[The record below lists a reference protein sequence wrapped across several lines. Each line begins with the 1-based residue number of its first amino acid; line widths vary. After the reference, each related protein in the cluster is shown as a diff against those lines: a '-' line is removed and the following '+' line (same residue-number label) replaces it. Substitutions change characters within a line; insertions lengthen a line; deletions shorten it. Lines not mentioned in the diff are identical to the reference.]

1 MCNQSVGLIA
11 SVIEK
16 WHAHRMSVAP
26 ARSVREGPTS
36 PDSLR
41 TFPHR
46 LSFGCARPTR
56 TPAFDYSGGLGFAQP
71 DGLPSP
77 TALFRLKDV
86 RNRRRSPDSI
96 DAVSVWDVQV
106 SNGPPAYTGHALCR
120 LRDSLRTIRWCGLLL
135 STRSMALFIPSA
147 SGAALWA
154 NPRLSIWDCS
164 FEGLLPSSELFLV
177 LVFLHRPARP

>member
-26 ARSVREGPTS
+26 TRSVREGPTS

-46 LSFGCARPTR
+46 LSFGGGRPTG
-56 TPAFDYSGGLGFAQP
+56 TPAFDYSGGLGFAQRDRVP
-71 DGLPSP
+71 CP
-77 TALFRLKDV
+77 TALLRLKDV
-86 RNRRRSPDSI
+86 RDRRRSPDTI

-106 SNGPPAYTGHALCR
+106 YNWPPVYTGHALCR
-120 LRDSLRTIRWCGLLL
+120 LRDS
-135 STRSMALFIPSA
+135 
-147 SGAALWA
+147 
-154 NPRLSIWDCS
+154 
-164 FEGLLPSSELFLV
+164 
-177 LVFLHRPARP
+177 